1 MGQGRKEHLLGVLHV
16 FIFIDPHQK
25 INLPFSP
32 FENWKSHEA
41 AKRTGR
47 DAAARSPT
55 LSQTFTRESAIH

>member
-1 MGQGRKEHLLGVLHV
+1 MGQGRKEHLHGVLHV

-41 AKRTGR
+41 AKRTGS

-55 LSQTFTRESAIH
+55 LSQTFTSESAIH